1 VTAGAALL
9 AVGLV
14 AVLGRGP
21 AHRTTAAS
29 SGPAPASAPRVIR
42 TASYTLISDSTGK
55 VKLTIDPTKLFDP
68 AALQHDLARDGI
80 RPR

>member
-1 VTAGAALL
+1 VTAGAAFL

-14 AVLGRGP
+14 AVLGRG
-21 AHRTTAAS
+21 
-29 SGPAPASAPRVIR
+29 PASAPRVIR